1 MIYIWGPNGPT
12 RSNISGITHT
22 RVEAPPAQLLLIF
35 KHTSPPL
42 DSSQPSSSLFHML
55 LQVVLFCSVLFCSQN
70 AFELLTAV
78 QQKQWTFYATDLW
91 LKLWLFTSYF
101 QKWLYMVSQNKMY
114 TQTSKKLL
122 LCT

>member
-22 RVEAPPAQLLLIF
+22 LVEAPPAQLLLIF

-55 LQVVLFCSVLFCSQN
+55 LQVVLFCSVLFSECI
-70 AFELLTAV
+70 
-78 QQKQWTFYATDLW
+78 WATDGSSTKTVNILRNRPVTET
-91 LKLWLFTSYF
+91 LAVYQLFQQNGCTWCPKTKCTHRL
-101 QKWLYMVSQNKMY
+101 QKKIAFVH
-114 TQTSKKLL
+114 
-122 LCT
+122 

>member
-55 LQVVLFCSVLFCSQN
+55 LQVVLFCSVLFSECI
-70 AFELLTAV
+70 
-78 QQKQWTFYATDLW
+78 WATDGSEH
-91 LKLWLFTSYF
+91 FTQQTCDWNF
-101 QKWLYMVSQNKMY
+101 GCLPAIFKNGCTWCPKTKCTRRLQKNCFCAL
-114 TQTSKKLL
+114 
-122 LCT
+122 